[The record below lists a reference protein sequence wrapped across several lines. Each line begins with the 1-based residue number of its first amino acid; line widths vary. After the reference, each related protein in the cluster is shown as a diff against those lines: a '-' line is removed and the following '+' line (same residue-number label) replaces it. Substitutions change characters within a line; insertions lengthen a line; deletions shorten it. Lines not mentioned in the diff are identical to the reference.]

1 MLRMLLI
8 KGRRESSLTTHLTP
22 PPYQRKA
29 GLFMRRTIL
38 LMATMALTL
47 LVASG
52 VALAVTRIGT
62 NGPDT
67 LRGTN
72 GDDTLIGL
80 GGKDRIFGG
89 LRGNDNLLGGSGKD
103 VVVGGTEGYRR
114 LGGDKNVVGGPGND
128 LNAGGMGSDN
138 VVGQGGN
145 DYLSDGPL
153 KDSSIDKLSG
163 GDGTDVLTPLN
174 KPAAKDILSCGD
186 GKDWALVD
194 KKDVVA
200 RDCEKVFVGL
210 SSQD

>member
-1 MLRMLLI
+1 
-8 KGRRESSLTTHLTP
+8 
-22 PPYQRKA
+22 
-29 GLFMRRTIL
+29 MRRAIL
-38 LMATMALTL
+38 LVATMALTV

-52 VALAVTRIGT
+52 VALAVNKIGT

-67 LRGTN
+67 LKGTN
-72 GDDTLIGL
+72 GADNLLGL
-80 GGKDRIFGG
+80 GGNDRIFGG

-114 LGGDKNVVGGPGND
+114 LGGNKNLVGGSGND
-128 LNAGGMGSDN
+128 LVAGGRGSDN

-153 KDSSIDKLSG
+153 RDSSIDRFSG
-163 GDGTDVLTPLN
+163 GDGTDVLTPIN
-174 KPAAKDILSCGD
+174 KPAAKDILSCGA

-194 KKDVVA
+194 EKDVVA

-210 SSQD
+210 SSQDAFFNSTPDSFWEGLPNFF